1 MVDDGG
7 RPAQGTGRGT
17 GRPTLTTVA
26 RIAGL
31 SRGTASRALRG
42 DPNVSA
48 AALAAVRRAAE
59 MVGYRPD
66 LNARSL
72 ALGRS
77 GSIGLLVSE
86 SNDRVFHDPFFAEAA
101 RGAHRELSRHGTQLV
116 LMLSQTPQER
126 ARALDF
132 AAGRHLDG
140 VLLISVRGDDP
151 VHETLLAQRIPVVFC
166 GRVSAARTESGLW
179 WVDADNRGGARAAVR
194 HLVQAGRRRIAI
206 LGGPS
211 DLSVGRERVAGWRDE
226 LRASGL
232 DPAPAL
238 LERGKFSYD
247 FGREGARRLL
257 EREPAVDAIFATSD
271 QIAFGALRT
280 LREAGRRVPDDVAL
294 VGFDD
299 SPAAAEADPPLTTV
313 RQPVE
318 EMGCRMAAMLLGKLA
333 GTPGE
338 ASVVLPTELV
348 VRRST

>member
-1 MVDDGG
+1 MGDHGA
-7 RPAQGTGRGT
+7 RPARGT
-17 GRPTLTTVA
+17 GRPTLDTVA
-26 RIAGL
+26 RVARV

-42 DPNVSA
+42 DANVSA
-48 AALAAVRRAAE
+48 AARRAVREAAE
-59 MVGYRPD
+59 IVGYRPD

-77 GSIGLLVSE
+77 GSVGLLVSE

-101 RGAHRELSRHGTQLV
+101 RGAHHELSRHGTQLV

-140 VLLISVRGDDP
+140 VLLISVRGNDP
-151 VHETLLAQRIPVVFC
+151 IHDTLLAQRIPVVFC
-166 GRVSAARTESGLW
+166 GRVSRARTESGLW

-194 HLVQAGRRRIAI
+194 HLICGGRRRIAA
-206 LGGPS
+206 LGGPP
-211 DLSVGRERVAGWRDE
+211 DLSVSRERAAGWRDE

-232 DPAPAL
+232 DPDPAL
-238 LERGKFSYD
+238 LERGTFSYG

-257 EREPAVDAIFATSD
+257 EREPAVDAIFAASD
-271 QIAFGALRT
+271 QIALGVLRT
-280 LREAGRRVPDDVAL
+280 LREAGRRVPDDVAV

-299 SPAAAEADPPLTTV
+299 SPVAAEADPPLTTV

-318 EMGCRMAAMLLGKLA
+318 EMGRRMAAMLLGKLA
-333 GTPGE
+333 GQTSE

-348 VRRST
+348 VRQST